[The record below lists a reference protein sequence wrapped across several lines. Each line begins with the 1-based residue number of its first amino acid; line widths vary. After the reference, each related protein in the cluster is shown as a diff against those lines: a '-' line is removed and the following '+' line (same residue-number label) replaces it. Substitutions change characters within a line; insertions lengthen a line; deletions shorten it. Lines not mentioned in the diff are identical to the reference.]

1 MPHFWSFVDG
11 EFRKLTFV
19 RVLIRSHT
27 PGSDKYVY
35 DKSYRVDGP
44 LATDYIL
51 YQMSHFAKFLSQIF
65 DMHTRADAS
74 FLVSAIHAI

>member
-44 LATDYIL
+44 LAVPLVARFLNCITSLLSPGFQHPISPHSDKLTDNIAL
-51 YQMSHFAKFLSQIF
+51 
-65 DMHTRADAS
+65 D
-74 FLVSAIHAI
+74 